1 MPIHNADIARLFD
14 RIADLLELAG
24 ENPFRVRAYRNASRM
39 LSGLGK
45 NVRDM
50 LAKGEDLTELPGIG
64 DDLAGKIRE
73 AVETGSVDLLRRLE
87 KKLPAGLPSLLALP
101 GLGPKRVRMLYD
113 QLHVS
118 SVEELARAAEQG
130 KLEGLPGLGPKTVA
144 KIVAAIATKRTEER
158 RYLVSEARP
167 IAEDLVAHLSK
178 ARGLSEIVV
187 AGSYRRGKETVGDLD
202 VLVAAK
208 GKTHV
213 VERFVGYDE
222 VVEVLARGDTRAAV
236 RLRSGIQ
243 VDLRLVPEES
253 FGAALHYFT
262 GSKAHNVAVRK
273 RAQERGLKLNEY
285 GVFLGEERI
294 AGETEASVFEA
305 VGLPFVPPELRED
318 RGELEAAA
326 KGKLP
331 ELVKLEDLRGDL
343 HVHTKATDGHATLG
357 EMVAAA
363 KEAGLSYLAV
373 TEHSQRLKMVHGLDP
388 DRLLAQ
394 VDAIAELNGSLKGF
408 TVLAGIE
415 VDVLEDGTLDLP
427 DSVLSR
433 LDLVVAS
440 VHGKFDL
447 PREAQTK
454 RILRAI
460 ENRHVSI
467 LGHPT
472 GRLLLSR
479 EAYDFDVERV
489 FAAAAEAGVVL
500 EINAHPERLDLSDVH
515 CRQAKELGARFAIS
529 TDAHSTSDFANLG
542 YGVAQARR
550 GWLEASDVVNTL
562 PVAKLKKALAR

>member
-1 MPIHNADIARLFD
+1 MPIHNADVARLFD

-39 LSGLGK
+39 LTGLGK

-64 DDLAGKIRE
+64 DDLAGKVRE

-167 IAEDLVAHLSK
+167 IAEDLVAHLK
-178 ARGLSEIVV
+178 KGHGLSEVVV

-222 VVEVLARGDTRAAV
+222 VVEVLAQGDTRAAV

-262 GSKAHNVAVRK
+262 GSKAHNVALRK
-273 RAQERGLKLNEY
+273 RAQERGLKVNEY
-285 GVFLGEERI
+285 GVFRGEERI
-294 AGETEASVFEA
+294 AGETEASVFES

-331 ELVKLEDLRGDL
+331 ELVTLRDLRGDL
-343 HVHTKATDGHATLG
+343 HVHTKATDGHATME

-363 KEAGLSYLAV
+363 KEAGLSYLAI

-394 VDAIAELNGSLKGF
+394 VDAIAELNESLKGF

-415 VDVLEDGTLDLP
+415 VDVLEDGALDLP
-427 DSVLSR
+427 DEVLSPSTSSSPR
-433 LDLVVAS
+433 CTANSTSRGRRRRSGSSARSRTAAS
-440 VHGKFDL
+440 RSSGIRRGGSCSRARPTTSTSSASSP
-447 PREAQTK
+447 PRRRRASSSRST
-454 RILRAI
+454 RIPS
-460 ENRHVSI
+460 VSI
-467 LGHPT
+467 SRTCTAGRRRSSAHASPSARTPT
-472 GRLLLSR
+472 RRTTSR
-479 EAYDFDVERV
+479 TSATASRRRG
-489 FAAAAEAGVVL
+489 EAG
-500 EINAHPERLDLSDVH
+500 S
-515 CRQAKELGARFAIS
+515 
-529 TDAHSTSDFANLG
+529 
-542 YGVAQARR
+542 RR
-550 GWLEASDVVNTL
+550 ATW
-562 PVAKLKKALAR
+562 